1 MLLPEWPAV
10 RQRIVREWTLLS
22 RSPES
27 VPPLVA
33 QQLLVSGEDHRHG
46 SHPGFDVIA
55 IGRAAWR
62 RMSCGSHEG
71 ASTIEQQIVRVVTG
85 RYQRTYRRKAR
96 EILLAVLVA
105 QSFPKAAL
113 PAIYLRIAY
122 YGWRMNGYRE
132 ACRRLRIDCT
142 SLSLHDAAKLV
153 ARLKYP
159 QPRRSPARRALQIDQ
174 RARHLCALYR
184 RHVCIRTYDHLNEKA
199 IRHDSAFRHPVPES

>member
-1 MLLPEWPAV
+1 M
-10 RQRIVREWTLLS
+10 REWTLLS
-22 RSPES
+22 RSPEFA
-27 VPPLVA
+27 PPLVA

-55 IGRAAWR
+55 IGRAIWR
-62 RMSCGSHEG
+62 RVSRGSHEG
-71 ASTIEQQIVRVVTG
+71 ASTIEQQVVRVVTG

-96 EILLAVLVA
+96 EVILAVLVA
-105 QSFPKAAL
+105 QSFPRAIL
-113 PAIYLRIAY
+113 PAVYLRIAY

-132 ACRRLRIDCT
+132 ACRQLRIDFA

-159 QPRRSPARRALQIDQ
+159 QPRHLPTRRALQIDQ

-184 RHVCIRTYDHLNEKA
+184 RHTRTRTYDHLNEKA
-199 IRHDSAFRHPVPES
+199 IRYKPAFHHPIPES